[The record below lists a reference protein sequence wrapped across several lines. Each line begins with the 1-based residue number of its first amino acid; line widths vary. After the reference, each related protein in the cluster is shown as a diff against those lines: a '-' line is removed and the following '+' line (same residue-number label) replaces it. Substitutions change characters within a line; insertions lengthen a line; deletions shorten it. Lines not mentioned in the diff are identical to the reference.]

1 MLTRAIYRYHPRFAN
16 ASFEFWYGDT
26 DEDPGL
32 AALEGGDIMPVG
44 NGAVLVGMGERTT
57 WQGVSRLASNL
68 FKAGAAEKVII
79 AAMAPD
85 RASMHLDTVFT
96 FLDADKATAY
106 PRVVDT
112 IRPLILRP
120 ADDQKKLE
128 LESPDKHF
136 VTVVE
141 EALGLDKLHI
151 VETGGNFMPRRVSS
165 GMTPTTWLPWSP
177 VWSWLTIAINTPMPS
192 FATLASKSSRS
203 VPPSS
208 AVVAVADTA

>member
-79 AAMAPD
+79 AAMAPE

-120 ADDQKKLE
+120 SDDHTKLE
-128 LESPDKHF
+128 LE
-136 VTVVE
+136 TGQ
-141 EALGLDKLHI
+141 ALRHGGRRSARPDKLHI
-151 VETGGNFMPRRVSS
+151 VETGGNAYTAAREQWDDANNVVALEPGVVVAYDRNKHTNAKLRDAGVEVI
-165 GMTPTTWLPWSP
+165 G
-177 VWSWLTIAINTPMPS
+177 
-192 FATLASKSSRS
+192 S